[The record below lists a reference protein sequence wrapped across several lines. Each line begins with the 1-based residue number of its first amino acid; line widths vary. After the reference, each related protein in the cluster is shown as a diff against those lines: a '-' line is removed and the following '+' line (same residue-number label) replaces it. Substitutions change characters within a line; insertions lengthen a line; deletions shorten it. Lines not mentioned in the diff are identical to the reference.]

1 MHTLQPEPTAVKT
14 TGEYLALHNCKG
26 QDQGRLTLQC
36 AGKQQ
41 EPRQAGH
48 KPGGKKKKKQKK
60 TTGCQPLFPLQI
72 CIPNTWDTA
81 SSKVGFK
88 HMFC

>member
-41 EPRQAGH
+41 EPRQAGQ
-48 KPGGKKKKKQKK
+48 KAVSSYSPCRYAFQTPGTQLPPK
-60 TTGCQPLFPLQI
+60 
-72 CIPNTWDTA
+72 
-81 SSKVGFK
+81 
-88 HMFC
+88 

>member
-48 KPGGKKKKKQKK
+48 KPGGKKKKQKK
-60 TTGCQPLFPLQI
+60 NHRLSAPIPPADMHSKHLGHSFLQ
-72 CIPNTWDTA
+72 
-81 SSKVGFK
+81 SRF
-88 HMFC
+88 